1 MSDARHVA
9 NITISKIPYDDAQ
22 PGGQAGCARDCGGT
36 VCSSVTSPMEV
47 VAAAT
52 TASIDLIIGPV
63 TVRLDAATPAARVVE
78 LRMIFPSNRV
88 RIMVATKPIDFRK
101 QGPRQPARAPFS
113 GLRTVCFFD
122 GKAPAIPPFSSPTMW
137 KEYRVSRFPRR
148 LQKRLRTLDRV
159 LPERH
164 SMSKIHGESSACGPF
179 FRPGISSVNRTFFP
193 FRSSVRFS
201 E

>member
-1 MSDARHVA
+1 
-9 NITISKIPYDDAQ
+9 
-22 PGGQAGCARDCGGT
+22 
-36 VCSSVTSPMEV
+36 MEV

-113 GLRTVCFFD
+113 GLRTVCFRRQGARD
-122 GKAPAIPPFSSPTMW
+122 PPFFVPNNVERIPRITVPAPPSEASSN
-137 KEYRVSRFPRR
+137 
-148 LQKRLRTLDRV
+148 
-159 LPERH
+159 
-164 SMSKIHGESSACGPF
+164 A
-179 FRPGISSVNRTFFP
+179 
-193 FRSSVRFS
+193 
-201 E
+201 